1 MPYTFQPSGVQESA
15 WKVASFV
22 HLTQHSLL
30 PQCLFASLST
40 VCLHQEEKRMELK
53 PDLKQEVKS
62 VILRDHSMFLRNFN
76 VGSTASSQIGHVEHF
91 ILQRAKRFTTN
102 TILPKLVMKHTRV
115 RKSNLKK
122 SSFQVS
128 SWFST
133 SLFFFFF
140 STSNIHQHHLFSQ
153 EQQELGRRETSRS
166 ISSGFI
172 CSLFREGRAASAIS
186 SSRISQG
193 RGL

>member
-1 MPYTFQPSGVQESA
+1 M
-15 WKVASFV
+15 ASFV

-122 SSFQVS
+122 AAFRSRADFLLLS
-128 SWFST
+128 
-133 SLFFFFF
+133 FFFF
-140 STSNIHQHHLFSQ
+140 SPHQISISTICFPRNSKNWVAERLPEVSQVVLFAHSLEKA
-153 EQQELGRRETSRS
+153 EQPRLSPPAESVRGGASRS
-166 ISSGFI
+166 
-172 CSLFREGRAASAIS
+172 GRFLLLLLL
-186 SSRISQG
+186 G
-193 RGL
+193 TLEL